1 MLSCFF
7 LYLSHYAFYIILL
20 LQTSDV
26 AHATRLWPIPMPHS
40 LPLELA
46 AAVAG
51 DSLVA
56 MEIPTGLHHRSAPIG
71 VYLEFTRAN
80 PLNALVRHR
89 ARFLSSLFC
98 LSIRVTALLT

>member
-1 MLSCFF
+1 MLTCFF
-7 LYLSHYAFYIILL
+7 MYLSHYAFYIILL

-56 MEIPTGLHHRSAPIG
+56 MESAP
-71 VYLEFTRAN
+71 
-80 PLNALVRHR
+80 PLGPNRR
-89 ARFLSSLFC
+89 LS
-98 LSIRVTALLT
+98 RVHSGEPAQRSRTSPYTVFVFFVLP